1 MLYSI
6 TRPNNYQDSLR
17 LMRLS
22 NALTSIDG
30 VEKVSVM
37 MGTEM
42 NKEILRNAGLA
53 DASLADAK
61 PTDLLIMA
69 DVANDESGKT
79 LVARVDEF
87 LSEQVSISSHSRLRS
102 ARSLGRAMSTVG
114 EANLAVISIPG
125 EYVAAEAVRLLD
137 HDVNLFIFSDNVS
150 IDDEIAL
157 KTQARERG
165 LLVMGPDCGTGII
178 GGLPLGFAN
187 AVHAGNIGLVG
198 ASGTGLQEVMVQI
211 DRLRGGVS
219 HALGLGGRDLSAN
232 VGGITC
238 LQALR
243 ALDADDATD
252 VIVLVSKPPAAS
264 VRADVMSVAHTL
276 SKPVVA
282 VLLGEYH
289 RTQADGNLRYARTL
303 DEAARISVELAG
315 TRASHRV
322 MLEPG
327 QRWIKALYTGGTF
340 ASEAAMLLRE
350 SLGAAESHERDAGY
364 LLKADGHEVIDLG
377 DDAYT
382 RGRPHP
388 MIDASSRN
396 ERIAA
401 VFSDPEN
408 AVLLLDVVLGYGS
421 SPDPAG
427 TLAPLVAAGLAELRA
442 AGRDLAVVASVCGT
456 EQDPQMLSAQTL
468 ALEEAGV
475 TVMPSNAAAVRYALS
490 ILGRGATPA
499 APAGG
504 APEPVRR
511 LLTNPPRIIDI
522 GLREFAET
530 LLERGAQVVQ
540 YDWAPVAG
548 GDPKLQALIEALK

>member
-6 TRPNNYQDSLR
+6 IRPNNYQDSLR

-22 NALTSIDG
+22 NSVAGADG
-30 VEKVSVM
+30 VDRVSVM

-53 DASLADAK
+53 SSDLDDAK
-61 PTDLLIMA
+61 PTDLLIL
-69 DVANDESGKT
+69 ANVTNEEVGES
-79 LVARVDEF
+79 LVARIDEF
-87 LSEQVSISSHSRLRS
+87 LAEQASIFSGSRLRS
-102 ARSLGRAMSTVG
+102 ARSLERAMSIVG
-114 EANLAVISIPG
+114 EANLALVSIPG
-125 EYVAAEAVRLLD
+125 EYVAPEVDRLLD
-137 HDVNLFIFSDNVS
+137 RNIHVFIFSDNVS
-150 IDDEIAL
+150 VDDEVAL
-157 KTQARERG
+157 KRRARERG
-165 LLVMGPDCGTGII
+165 LLVMGPDCGTGSI

-187 AVHAGNIGLVG
+187 VVHAGNIGLIG

-219 HALGLGGRDLSAN
+219 HAIGLGGRDLGAR

-243 ALDADDATD
+243 ALAADAATD
-252 VIVLVSKPPAAS
+252 VIVLISKPPAAS
-264 VRADVMSVAHTL
+264 VRDDVVGFARTL

-282 VLLGEYH
+282 VLLGEH
-289 RTQADGNLRYARTL
+289 PETEVGGNIRFARTL
-303 DEAARISVELAG
+303 DEAARTSVELAG
-315 TRASHRV
+315 TRASRRV
-322 MLEPG
+322 VLQPG

-350 SLGAAESHERDAGY
+350 ALGLAETPEHDAGY
-364 LLKADGHEVIDLG
+364 LIKSGGHEVIDLG

-388 MIDASSRN
+388 MIDSSARN

-401 VFSDPEN
+401 VFNDPEN

-421 SPDPAG
+421 NPDPAG
-427 TLAPLVAAGLAELRA
+427 TLAPLIAEGLAKLHT

-456 EQDPQMLSAQTL
+456 EQDPQLLSAQTL
-468 ALEEAGV
+468 ALEQAGV
-475 TVMPSNAAAVRYALS
+475 VVMPSNAAAVRHTLS
-490 ILGRGATPA
+490 ILHRRAASAPPA
-499 APAGG
+499 DQAD
-504 APEPVRR
+504 EPIRR
-511 LLTNPPRIIDI
+511 LLTDPPRIINI

-530 LLERGAQVVQ
+530 LLDRGAQVVQ
-540 YDWAPVAG
+540 YDWSPVAG
-548 GDPKLQALIEALK
+548 GDRKLQALIDALK

>member
-53 DASLADAK
+53 DANLADAK

-69 DVANDESGKT
+69 DVANEESGQA

-87 LSEQVSISSHSRLRS
+87 FSEQVSISSRSRLRS
-102 ARSLGRAMSTVG
+102 ARSLERAMSIAG
-114 EANLAVISIPG
+114 EANLALISIPG
-125 EYVAAEAVRLLD
+125 EYVAAEAIRLLD
-137 HDVNLFIFSDNVS
+137 QDVNLFIFSDNVS

-157 KTQARERG
+157 KARARERG

-187 AVHAGNIGLVG
+187 AVHAGNIGLAG
-198 ASGTGLQEVMVQI
+198 ASGTGLQEIMVQI

-219 HALGLGGRDLSAN
+219 QALGLGGRDLSAR

-264 VRADVMSVAHTL
+264 VRDDVTSVARTL

-282 VLLGEYH
+282 VLLGEYPG
-289 RTQADGNLRYARTL
+289 TQADGNLRYARTL

-315 TRASHRV
+315 TRASRRV
-322 MLEPG
+322 TLQPG
-327 QRWIKALYTGGTF
+327 QRWIRALYTGGTF

-350 SLGAAESHERDAGY
+350 SLGAAESPGHDAGY
-364 LLKADGHEVIDLG
+364 LLKVGGHEVIDLG

-401 VFSDPEN
+401 VFSDPET

-456 EQDPQMLSAQTL
+456 EQDPQLLSAQTL

-490 ILGRGATPA
+490 ILRRRATQAP
-499 APAGG
+499 PAGE

-511 LLTNPPRIIDI
+511 LLADPPQIINI